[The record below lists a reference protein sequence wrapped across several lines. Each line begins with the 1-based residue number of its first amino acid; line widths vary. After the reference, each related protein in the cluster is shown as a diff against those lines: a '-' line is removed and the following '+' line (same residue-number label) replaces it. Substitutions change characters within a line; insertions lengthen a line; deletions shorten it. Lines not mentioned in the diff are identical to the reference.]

1 MHDTGNDVGK
11 FQMKLALPEPPETSP
26 NTSLTHPSQTTSSAK
41 VLSSPNRRTTLA
53 LPRAR
58 AQLLNRRSSPLLTF
72 LQNSG
77 KTESL
82 LHRNVSAIL
91 TTSFASFVVLLDM
104 SPKTVQNPA
113 QLPPKPEH
121 PSLIRTSPH
130 LPAQT
135 QKKD

>member
-1 MHDTGNDVGK
+1 MDVEIDIRNDWKYFNREKQHSVIRLTMDSPNVSKTIWSTTTSRTPLQDSENSSKLLMHDTGNDVGK

-58 AQLLNRRSSPLLTF
+58 AQLLNRRSAPLLTF

-77 KTESL
+77 KTES
-82 LHRNVSAIL
+82 
-91 TTSFASFVVLLDM
+91 
-104 SPKTVQNPA
+104 
-113 QLPPKPEH
+113 
-121 PSLIRTSPH
+121 
-130 LPAQT
+130 
-135 QKKD
+135 